1 MQFDQLKRREF
12 IAFLGGLVAWPL
24 AARAQQQV
32 MPVDGLLS
40 GNRFDESGAC
50 RDPQGPRSSAGN
62 FSSAG

>member
-40 GNRFDESGAC
+40 GNRFDEGELAAIRKGRALTSH
-50 RDPQGPRSSAGN
+50 Q
-62 FSSAG
+62 